1 MDYFAFLEGF
11 EFENPVQL
19 ESMNNRI
26 ADETEYVSNTCG
38 FEFENPLQPDSMNNR
53 IADKMEYVSNTCKES
68 SPSRISNIRVHEREN
83 IRHDNLENDS
93 DTRGSDLRKRD
104 RKHENKSYR
113 PLKSTKAFDPPKD
126 LGGQKLKDSPCNDI
140 GEMKD
145 SHDLYEDMDGKALW
159 ERFCSCGYLYFRN
172 VLNEEKIT
180 KANIRIRSSLKEMAI
195 IDDEGDM
202 IGKKKG
208 GVLDISHGTFISG
221 QNVDTGPECER
232 QWLKIGQ
239 SKELKTVMNDGIN
252 AVHNLLCI
260 Y

>member
-11 EFENPVQL
+11 GFENPVQPD
-19 ESMNNRI
+19 SMSNRI
-26 ADETEYVSNTCG
+26 ADETDYVSN
-38 FEFENPLQPDSMNNR
+38 
-53 IADKMEYVSNTCKES
+53 KES
-68 SPSRISNIRVHEREN
+68 SSSRRSNIRIHDREN

-93 DTRGSDLRKRD
+93 DMRDFDLRKRD
-104 RKHENKSYR
+104 RKYENESYR

-140 GEMKD
+140 VEMND
-145 SHDLYEDMDGKALW
+145 SYNLYEDMDAKGLW
-159 ERFCSCGYLYFRN
+159 ERFCSCGYLYFRK
-172 VLNEEKIT
+172 VLNEGIIT
-180 KANIRIRSSLKEMAI
+180 KANVHIRSSLKEMAI
-195 IDDEGDM
+195 IDDREDM

-208 GVLDISHGTFISG
+208 GVLDISHGYFISG
-221 QNVDTGPECER
+221 QNIDTGPECER
-232 QWLKIGQ
+232 QWLRIGQ